1 MIGLDFLIP
10 NQWGNFLS
18 KILDGVSIQNGIW
31 KLAEEEI
38 LIKEGNY
45 LFDKTIYNDEE
56 FKQLINSNEYYIIF
70 ANIQLY
76 SEHEDEVI
84 RNYIDYKKS
93 KCTLI
98 LSVIDNIYVQV
109 YSKDLTMLNQI
120 NKNLID
126 NDFQNVRVITEDNEL
141 KNLFPNY
148 NDINM

>member
-1 MIGLDFLIP
+1 M
-10 NQWGNFLS
+10 
-18 KILDGVSIQNGIW
+18 
-31 KLAEEEI
+31 
-38 LIKEGNY
+38 
-45 LFDKTIYNDEE
+45 
-56 FKQLINSNEYYIIF
+56 
-70 ANIQLY
+70 Y

-84 RNYIDYKKS
+84 RNYTDYKKS

>member
-56 FKQLINSNEYYIIF
+56 FKQLINSNEYYILIF
-70 ANIQLY
+70 
-76 SEHEDEVI
+76 V
-84 RNYIDYKKS
+84 
-93 KCTLI
+93 
-98 LSVIDNIYVQV
+98 V
-109 YSKDLTMLNQI
+109 YQ
-120 NKNLID
+120 
-126 NDFQNVRVITEDNEL
+126 
-141 KNLFPNY
+141 
-148 NDINM
+148 DIN